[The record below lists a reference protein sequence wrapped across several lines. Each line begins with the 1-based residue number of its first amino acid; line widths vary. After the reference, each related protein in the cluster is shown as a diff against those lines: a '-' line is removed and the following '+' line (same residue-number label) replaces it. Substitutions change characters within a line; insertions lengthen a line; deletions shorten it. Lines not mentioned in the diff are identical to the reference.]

1 MTDLGSTLSDTYD
14 LLDTSFHAF
23 ATCCT
28 REVLACNNNFP
39 HLCFSSKHKRGNDGA
54 VCCAVPA

>member
-14 LLDTSFHAF
+14 LLDTSSYAF